1 MNDLSLFQYRE
12 FEYLLNEKDLWL
24 PYYGGNKVRKFQ
36 KILRDIED
44 SGKNAIVTTG
54 GIQSNHCRVA
64 ALVAARHKLK
74 CVLILHGSEKSF
86 QRQKGNA
93 LLMRLAGAEIRFAE
107 PKRIGSDMD
116 RAMKDLKT
124 DGFDPY
130 YVYGGGHNRA
140 GVEAYIEY
148 VYEMS
153 KSIPESKIPDHIF
166 LASGTGST
174 QAGIM
179 LGANKAGWEHTVVHG
194 ISVGRNK
201 KRGKEGVI
209 ESISMAD
216 QDNVNRN
223 INFYDDYLFG
233 GYGKS
238 NKELLQMID
247 DVALK
252 TGIILDACYSGKAF
266 FGMLDIVNK
275 SNLEGNIMFWHT
287 GGILNRMA

>member
-1 MNDLSLFQYRE
+1 MNNLSLFQYRK
-12 FEYLLNEKDLWL
+12 FEYLLNENDLWL

-36 KILRDIED
+36 RILQDIEH

-64 ALVAARHKLK
+64 ALVASRHKLK
-74 CVLILHGSEKSF
+74 CVLILHGSEESF

-93 LLMRLAGAEIRFAE
+93 LLMRMAGAEIRFAE
-107 PKRIGSDMD
+107 PERIGSGMD
-116 RAMKDLKT
+116 QAMKDLES
-124 DGFDPY
+124 DGFAPC

-153 KSIPESKIPDHIF
+153 KSIPESQIPDHIF

-174 QAGIM
+174 QAGII
-179 LGANKAGWEHTVVHG
+179 LGTKKAGWDHTVVHG

-201 KRGKEGVI
+201 KRGVEGVL
-209 ESISMAD
+209 ESILMAD
-216 QDNVNRN
+216 QSN
-223 INFYDDYLFG
+223 IKWKVNFYDDYLFG
-233 GYGKS
+233 GYGES
-238 NKELLQMID
+238 NEELLQLLD
-247 DVALK
+247 DVALR

-266 FGMLDIVNK
+266 FGMLDSVK
-275 SNLEGNIMFWHT
+275 KFNLKGNIMFWHT

>member
-12 FEYLLNEKDLWL
+12 FEYLLNENDLWL

-36 KILRDIED
+36 KILRNIKNE
-44 SGKNAIVTTG
+44 GKNAIVTTG

-64 ALVAARHKLK
+64 ALIAARHDMK

-86 QRQKGNA
+86 QRQRGNA
-93 LLMRLAGAEIRFAE
+93 LLMQMAGAEIRFAE
-107 PKRIGSDMD
+107 PEQIGSYMD
-116 RAMKDLKT
+116 RAMKDLES
-124 DGFDPY
+124 DGFDPC

-140 GVEAYIEY
+140 GVEAYVEH
-148 VYEMS
+148 VHEMS
-153 KSIPESKIPDHIF
+153 GSIPESRIPDHIF

-174 QAGIM
+174 QAGII
-179 LGANKAGWEHTVVHG
+179 LGAKKAGWSHTVVHG

-201 KRGKEGVI
+201 KRGKNGVR
-209 ESISMAD
+209 ESILMVEKEKRD
-216 QDNVNRN
+216 LK
-223 INFYDDYLFG
+223 INFYDEYLFG
-233 GYGKS
+233 GYGES
-238 NKELLQMID
+238 NEELLQLLD
-247 DVALK
+247 DVASE

-266 FGMLDIVNK
+266 FGMLDVTEK